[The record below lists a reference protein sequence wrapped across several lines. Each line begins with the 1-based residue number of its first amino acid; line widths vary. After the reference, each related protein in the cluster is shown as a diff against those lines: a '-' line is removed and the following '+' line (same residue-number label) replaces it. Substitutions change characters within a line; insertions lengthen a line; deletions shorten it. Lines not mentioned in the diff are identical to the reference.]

1 MSFINYRCAKLAK
14 IYLDDQWDKLNDQE
28 YSDKLL
34 VDRNVIDNSVK
45 GYISKYARNSAAED
59 KAELFAFMITQHKL
73 FKKTIKNDPILFDK
87 SKLMILRLKS
97 ISNDINK
104 NFWKRLN

>member
-1 MSFINYRCAKLAK
+1 MTNGE
-14 IYLDDQWDKLNDQE
+14 LNDQE

-73 FKKTIKNDPILFDK
+73 FKKTIKNDQILFNK
-87 SKLMILRLKS
+87 SKLMVLRLKS

-104 NFWKRLN
+104 NFKRLN